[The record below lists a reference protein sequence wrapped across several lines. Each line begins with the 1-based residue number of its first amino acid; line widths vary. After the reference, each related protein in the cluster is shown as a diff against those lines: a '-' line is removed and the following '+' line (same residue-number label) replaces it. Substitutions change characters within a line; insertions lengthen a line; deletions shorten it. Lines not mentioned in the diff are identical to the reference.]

1 MDKKEEALKTFG
13 TKYNWSQAV
22 LNVFSEELGLEKEIA
37 LNLTKGFGGGA
48 GRGEL
53 CGAVIAG
60 IMALGIKHGENS
72 KAYIDEFEEKIE
84 EKYESIRCNKML
96 GYDVLDKESREK
108 AENKNKKA
116 EICPQIVADSILI
129 VDKMMKNS

>member
-1 MDKKEEALKTFG
+1 
-13 TKYNWSQAV
+13 
-22 LNVFSEELGLEKEIA
+22 
-37 LNLTKGFGGGA
+37 
-48 GRGEL
+48 
-53 CGAVIAG
+53 
-60 IMALGIKHGENS
+60 MALGIKHGENS